1 MTHAVPLCADSAPIL
16 GLDTALRCSGYAV
29 IRQTHGGWAV
39 DDLGRIR
46 NPAARPIAAALLHLH
61 EAVAELLRRHTP
73 AAVAIEGV
81 FHARNARTALALGQA
96 RGAVLV
102 ACAAAGVPVYEYSPR
117 VVKRGVT
124 GRGQAD
130 KSQVARMV
138 QAILGLPAPPPSDAA
153 DAIAIAVCH
162 AHASPARAL
171 GLARRLDAPSNGDP
185 PP

>member
-1 MTHAVPLCADSAPIL
+1 MTSVVPPRADSAAIL

-29 IRQTHGGWAV
+29 IRRSGGGWTV

-46 NPAARPIAAALLHLH
+46 NPAARPVAAALLHLH
-61 EAVAELLRRHTP
+61 EAVSDLLRRHVP

-102 ACAAAGVPVYEYSPR
+102 ACAAARVPVYEYSPR
-117 VVKRGVT
+117 EVKRGVT

-138 QAILGLPAPPPSDAA
+138 QAILGLPEPPPSDAA
-153 DAIAIAVCH
+153 DAIAIALCH

-171 GLARRLDAPSNGDP
+171 GLARRLDATSDGDP